1 MFDKPKQKLALKV
14 IETLPNVVRFSVRYP
29 KDKATSLQGK
39 SGYINDCKNGTAKI
53 GI

>member
-1 MFDKPKQKLALKV
+1 MFDKPKQKRMLKV
-14 IETLPNVVRFSVRYP
+14 VETLQNNVCCSVRYP

-39 SGYINDCKNGTAKI
+39 SGYTNDRKNGAAKT